1 MKVVRRV
8 RVRAARWGIAL
19 MGCTLLASGMLAPA
33 GVAHSATTKPNIV
46 FIITDDQRWD
56 QLNHMPTVEREL
68 VHKGTRFT
76 SAFVT
81 DGLCCPSR
89 TSMLRG
95 QYDHSTGVYNND
107 GIYGGWKRVHSLGL
121 ENSTLA
127 TWLHGAGYRT
137 GFVGKYFN
145 GYNNLTYVP
154 PGWDVW
160 RARKGPNYYNYD
172 VSENGVPK
180 LYGSAP
186 ADYDADVMTAYA
198 DTFIRSTPAAQP
210 LFLWL
215 AYHEPHAP
223 WTVAPRYVGDPRC
236 AGETNTGAASFNEA
250 DVADKPAY
258 ISATPP
264 FTPTDAQTIGTTN
277 WVHACES
284 LLAVDSGVGT
294 VLSALQATGRLAN
307 TLIVYVS
314 DSGLLYGEHRVA
326 SSKAVPYEEGI
337 RIPMIMRYDP
347 LTQGVASTDNHF
359 ALGIDLAPTITDL
372 AGVSVTPG
380 CPSPPWG
387 GVCHPG
393 FDGRS
398 LLSLVGGQ
406 SSSFTRSGFLI
417 EHYET
422 PGDNKIPTYCATRTR
437 RYIYVRYLD
446 GEEEL
451 YDLQADPHELT
462 NLLYHNTDPSVEAV
476 RTQMLA
482 RLKSLCTPTPPGY
495 SFT

>member
-1 MKVVRRV
+1 MHGVRR
-8 RVRAARWGIAL
+8 RVLRGAAGLIGFAL
-19 MGCTLLASGMLAPA
+19 VASGMLVPA
-33 GVAHSATTKPNIV
+33 GVARSATTKPNVV

-56 QLNHMPTVEREL
+56 QLSHMPTVQREL
-68 VHKGTRFT
+68 VHKGTRFVNG
-76 SAFVT
+76 FVT
-81 DGLCCPSR
+81 DALCCPSR
-89 TSMLRG
+89 ISMLRG

-107 GIYGGWKRVHSLGL
+107 GTYGGWQRIHALGL

-145 GYNNLTYVP
+145 GYNNLSYVP

-160 RARKGPNYYNYD
+160 RARKGPNYFNYD

-186 ADYDADVMTAYA
+186 ADYDADVMTNYA
-198 DTFIRSTPAAQP
+198 DTFIRSTPTTQP

-223 WTVAPRYVGDPRC
+223 WTPAPRYVGDSRC
-236 AGETNTGAASFNEA
+236 AAETNTDAAAFNEA
-250 DVADKPAY
+250 DVSDKPAY
-258 ISATPP
+258 LNAMPP
-264 FTPTDAQTIGTTN
+264 FTPTEAKTIGTTN
-277 WVHACES
+277 WVHSCES

-294 VLSALQATGRLAN
+294 VLTALQATGRLAN

-347 LTQGVASTDNHF
+347 MTKGVTTTDYHL
-359 ALGIDLAPTITDL
+359 ALGIDLAPTIADL
-372 AGVSVTPG
+372 TGLTVTPG
-380 CPSPPWG
+380 CPSTPWK

-393 FDGRS
+393 FDGSS
-398 LLSLVGGQ
+398 LLALVGGAGT
-406 SSSFTRSGFLI
+406 FARPDFLI
-417 EHYET
+417 EHYENPT
-422 PGDNKIPTYCATRTR
+422 DAKIPTYCATRTR
-437 RYIYVRYLD
+437 RYIYVRYAD
-446 GEEEL
+446 AEQEL
-451 YDLQADPHELT
+451 YDLQTDPHELT
-462 NLLYHNTDPSVEAV
+462 NLLYHNTDPSVETL
-476 RTQMLA
+476 RKQMLS
-482 RLKSLCTPTPPGY
+482 RLKQLCTPTPPDY
-495 SFT
+495 SFAG